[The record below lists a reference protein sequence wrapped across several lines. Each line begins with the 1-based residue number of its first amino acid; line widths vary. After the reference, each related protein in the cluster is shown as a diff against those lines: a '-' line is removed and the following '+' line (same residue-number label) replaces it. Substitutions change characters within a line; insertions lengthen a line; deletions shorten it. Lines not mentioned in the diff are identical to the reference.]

1 MEQKIILF
9 SLKKEEKSSTKM
21 EYKLEVELMLKD
33 FKIKSLEKKLDAVLS
48 IIRFDEIVKKMR
60 YVEYLFS

>member
-1 MEQKIILF
+1 
-9 SLKKEEKSSTKM
+9 M
-21 EYKLEVELMLKD
+21 EYKLEVELMLED